1 MNLFFDTSSLFK
13 LYHKEEGTKELID
26 FFRSNQIDAIF
37 LSEITGIEFSS
48 AVWKKCRNME
58 ISEEI
63 ANLLIE
69 KFELDSAN
77 YRFVK
82 QNDKTIMLAKNLIGK
97 HWRTGLRTLDSVQ
110 LASVLIIKN
119 DIDLFFTSDM
129 ILSEV
134 ATIEGLKVKN

>member
-13 LYHKEEGTKELID
+13 LYHDEEGTKELID
-26 FFRSNQIDAIF
+26 FFRSNQIDSIY

-48 AVWKKCRNME
+48 ALWKKCRKLE
-58 ISEEI
+58 ISEEMASI
-63 ANLLIE
+63 LIE
-69 KFELDSAN
+69 KFEIDLAN
-77 YRFVK
+77 YQFVK
-82 QNDKTIMLAKNLIGK
+82 QNDKTIKLAKNLIGK

-119 DIDLFFTSDM
+119 DIDFYFTSDM

-134 ATIEGLKVKN
+134 AIIEGLKVKN